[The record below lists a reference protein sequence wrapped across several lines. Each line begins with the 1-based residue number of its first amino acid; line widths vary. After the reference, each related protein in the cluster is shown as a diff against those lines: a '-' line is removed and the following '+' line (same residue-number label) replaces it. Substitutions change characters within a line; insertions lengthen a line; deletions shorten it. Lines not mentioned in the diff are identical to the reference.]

1 MFIHCFSNILV
12 CCRSKFLSRMVYIK
26 QELLALTLNMVF
38 YGAQC
43 SGSCS
48 IKQLHFLLSICS
60 IPEMVL
66 SVNDISGSLG

>member
-1 MFIHCFSNILV
+1 
-12 CCRSKFLSRMVYIK
+12 MVYIK

-38 YGAQC
+38 HGVQC

-66 SVNDISGSLG
+66 SVNDISGSLS